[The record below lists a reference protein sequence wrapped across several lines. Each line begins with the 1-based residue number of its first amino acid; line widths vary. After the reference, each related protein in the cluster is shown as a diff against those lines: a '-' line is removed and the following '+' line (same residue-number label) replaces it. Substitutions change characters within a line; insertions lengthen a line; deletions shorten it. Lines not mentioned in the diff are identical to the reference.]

1 MFFGCFVDELRPNY
15 YNRIRILWD
24 TAKEGLP
31 MRHIFII
38 NPAAGKRDHSERI
51 RKEIL
56 ATCEAHDIQPLI
68 FVSEYAGYE
77 REMANKMCSLFSN
90 EDIRLYCCGGSGTLS
105 QIVSGIDN
113 FEHVEVAFYP
123 CGKNNDFAKHFS
135 HRQFRKF
142 SSIENLICGHPEPID
157 LMDIGG
163 SYLLNFAGFGT
174 QHMFFKTS
182 ESYDLE
188 IDGRNYSGDYSFLA
202 CFNGSHIFGK
212 YEPFPSSKANDGLMN
227 IILAKE
233 MSLLGQIRFYL
244 KFIRNRLE
252 RLDSDFYI
260 LEAKTLSI
268 SHKDKKSPI
277 TFYGDS
283 DWITPENL
291 TTTIQLKR
299 RCLKFVVPDGVS
311 SL

>member
-1 MFFGCFVDELRPNY
+1 
-15 YNRIRILWD
+15 
-24 TAKEGLP
+24 

-38 NPAAGKRDHSERI
+38 NPEAGKKDQSERI
-51 RKEIL
+51 RREIL
-56 ATCEAHDIQPLI
+56 AACDEYDIQPLI

-113 FEHVEVAFYP
+113 FQHVEVAHYP
-123 CGKNNDFAKHFS
+123 CGKNNDFIKCYGT
-135 HRQFRKF
+135 RQFKKF
-142 SSIENLICGHPEPID
+142 ASIKNLICGQSEPLD
-157 LMDIGG
+157 LMAVGG

-174 QHMFFKTS
+174 QNMFFKAT
-182 ESYDLE
+182 EEYEIE
-188 IDGRNYSGDYSFLA
+188 IDGRNYSGDYAFLA

-212 YEPFPSSKANDGLMN
+212 YEPFPESKPNDGVMN

-233 MSLLGQIRFYL
+233 MSLIGQLRFYQ
-244 KFIRNRLE
+244 KFIRNHLE
-252 RLDSDFYI
+252 RLDSEFYI
-260 LEAKTLSI
+260 LEAKKLSI
-268 SHKDKKSPI
+268 TQKDRKAPI

-283 DWITPENL
+283 DWITSENM
-291 TTTIQLKR
+291 TTTIELKR
-299 RCLKFVVPDGVS
+299 RCLNFVVPDGVP